1 MLDEQV
7 YQGFSFNPDH
17 TKYLPYSKIFLQ
29 EMSKTAV
36 GVSLRDTSL
45 TSKLV
50 DDIIKPKFYDTIGD
64 FEALEL
70 SQA

>member
-1 MLDEQV
+1 
-7 YQGFSFNPDH
+7 
-17 TKYLPYSKIFLQ
+17 
-29 EMSKTAV
+29 MSKTAV